1 METPATRSTRR
12 QARHAL
18 AGCLALLTVATSSLL
33 AAGAPPAKRRP
44 RASRITPVVE
54 AYRRAAPAVVN
65 ISTITPVETGLRM
78 FGGGDDPFREFMPRL
93 LRRTVPVTSLGSG
106 FLIHA
111 DGYLVTNAHVVRR
124 ARKITVTLADKSSFE
139 ADVVAAN
146 SAHDLAVLKVRDAGS
161 RTFHFLRLGRSDD
174 LLVGETVIVIGNPF
188 GYQNT
193 CTTGVLSALSRKIEL
208 RPGVVHDRLIQIDAA
223 VNPGNSGGPLL
234 NVNGELIGINTAI
247 RSDAEGIGFAIPV
260 GLLADDLP
268 RLLDFERLNRVVFGL
283 TVARRHTP
291 AGKRLVVAS
300 VAPGSPAAEA
310 GCRVGDCVLALNGKP
325 LKHLPHFQIAMLG
338 IDPGATARLR
348 CLRAGKTVRFDV
360 TVKARP
366 KPDGGALA
374 EGLFGLHLKA
384 LTEELAR
391 RLRLPVEAGLLVTRV
406 EQGSPADELG
416 IRRGDVVFQLGRWYV
431 TDLDRVGAI
440 LEDVEPGGT
449 LRVGIIRGR
458 VRAWASLKARKPR
471 APSSRPKFRL

>member
-1 METPATRSTRR
+1 MRCRRLLLLLSAALPAAAPAAGPATRP
-12 QARHAL
+12 AR
-18 AGCLALLTVATSSLL
+18 SL
-33 AAGAPPAKRRP
+33 RV
-44 RASRITPVVE
+44 TPVVE
-54 AYRRAAPAVVN
+54 AYRRASPAVVN
-65 ISTITPVETGLRM
+65 ISTVRPVQMNWRM
-78 FGGGDDPFREFMPRL
+78 FGLTDDPFEEFLPRL
-93 LRRTVPVTSLGSG
+93 FRRTVPATSLGSG
-106 FLIHA
+106 FLVHP
-111 DGYLVTNAHVVRR
+111 DGYIVTNAHVVRR
-124 ARKITVTLADKSSFE
+124 ARKITVTLADESAFS

-146 SAHDLAVLKVRDAGS
+146 SEHDLAVLKVRGAGD
-161 RTFHFLRLGRSDD
+161 RRFDFLPLGRSDD
-174 LLVGETVIVIGNPF
+174 LMIGETVIAIGNPL

-193 CTTGVLSALSRKIEL
+193 CTTGVLSALDRKLEF
-208 RPGVVHDRLIQIDAA
+208 RGGVAYDRLIQIDAPI
-223 VNPGNSGGPLL
+223 NPGNSGGPLL
-234 NVNGELIGINTAI
+234 NIAGDLIGINSAI
-247 RSDAEGIGFAIPV
+247 RADAQGIGFAIPV
-260 GLLADDLP
+260 DLLAADFP
-268 RLLDFERLNRVVFGL
+268 KLLDFERLNRVVFGL